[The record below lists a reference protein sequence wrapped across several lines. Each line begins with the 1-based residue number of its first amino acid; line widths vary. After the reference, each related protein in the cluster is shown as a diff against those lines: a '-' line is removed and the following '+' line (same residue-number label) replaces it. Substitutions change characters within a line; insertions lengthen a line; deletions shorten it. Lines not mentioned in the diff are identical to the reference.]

1 MHWNL
6 QQNLDYW
13 MSATHEWDHSI
24 SIPSHSPTALLAN
37 EQLKGGFNKRSET
50 HKQKHVNSIA
60 ERHNCSVMAFH
71 G

>member
-6 QQNLDYW
+6 QQNLDCW

-37 EQLKGGFNKRSET
+37 EQLNGGFNKRSDT
-50 HKQKHVNSIA
+50 HK
-60 ERHNCSVMAFH
+60 
-71 G
+71 